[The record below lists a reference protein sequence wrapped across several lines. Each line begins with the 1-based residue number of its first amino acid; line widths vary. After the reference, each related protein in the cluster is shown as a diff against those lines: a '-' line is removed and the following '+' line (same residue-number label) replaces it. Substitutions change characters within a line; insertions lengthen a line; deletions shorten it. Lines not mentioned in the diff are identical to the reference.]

1 QSGCSQQF
9 CTYSG
14 FRKHLNSA
22 HVTESSPVLDLPSG
36 EVLTPSVNQSCSL
49 FVGESDPQVAL
60 VENVTL
66 SRGEMADICAS
77 IVAKLQSSGVA
88 SNLVSSV
95 VSELEDLTTEIHN
108 QIRQNV
114 MFVIPLDNPVRSAV
128 EHSLGHFESPFSM
141 FNSETKRNNYFVNK
155 WAVFEPVEIILGL
168 RYDTRRNKKTG
179 CYDQV
184 PVLQA
189 F

>member
-1 QSGCSQQF
+1 MLKCFRCQSLHTNSHSLISHLRLTHSFYPSLKFKLCAQSGCSRHF

-36 EVLTPSVNQSCSL
+36 EVLTPSVNQSGSL

-77 IVAKLQSSGVA
+77 IVAKLQSSG
-88 SNLVSSV
+88 
-95 VSELEDLTTEIHN
+95 
-108 QIRQNV
+108 
-114 MFVIPLDNPVRSAV
+114 
-128 EHSLGHFESPFSM
+128 
-141 FNSETKRNNYFVNK
+141 
-155 WAVFEPVEIILGL
+155 
-168 RYDTRRNKKTG
+168 
-179 CYDQV
+179 
-184 PVLQA
+184 
-189 F
+189 